1 MSWYEAA
8 AYCAFAGKN
17 LPTIYHWLRAAD
29 HAQLSDVIRFSNF
42 GTDGLAPVGSYP
54 SLGPWGTYDMAGNV
68 KEWCSNATEDGAR
81 YILGGATDDPPYMYG
96 HIVFEEPFTRNANHG
111 FRCARYAEPP
121 GEELLSAVSPASGFG
136 SSSPVADELFET
148 YINLYDFDRVDVKA
162 KVETV
167 DESSPH
173 WRKERVS
180 YEAAYGDER
189 IPALVFLPRNAEPPF
204 QTVVWFPG
212 TDVFAWRSSES
223 LASTYLFDFIPR
235 SGRALVYP
243 IYRGMYERFEPFSL
257 ESLKLRDAT
266 VHWSRELGRTLEYLE
281 TRDDVDSEKIAYYG
295 FSSGASFGP
304 LFTAIHPRFKASV
317 LLAGGLWPPNARPE
331 MDVVNFAPRSRVPT
345 LMINGRDDLRLP
357 YELFQLP
364 LFRLLGGPDA
374 DKRHARLEGGHI
386 PSNRNEIIRET
397 LDWLDR
403 YLGPVTVK

>member
-1 MSWYEAA
+1 
-8 AYCAFAGKN
+8 
-17 LPTIYHWLRAAD
+17 
-29 HAQLSDVIRFSNF
+29 
-42 GTDGLAPVGSYP
+42 
-54 SLGPWGTYDMAGNV
+54 MAGNV

-204 QTVVWFPG
+204 SDRRVVPG
-212 TDVFAWRSSES
+212 NRRLRVALKREPGLHLPLRLHSSKRASPRLPYLPGDV
-223 LASTYLFDFIPR
+223 
-235 SGRALVYP
+235 RALRAFLAGV
-243 IYRGMYERFEPFSL
+243 L
-257 ESLKLRDAT
+257 EAAGRDRPLVQGARAHVGILGDSRRCRQRKDRLLR
-266 VHWSRELGRTLEYLE
+266 
-281 TRDDVDSEKIAYYG
+281 

-345 LMINGRDDLRLP
+345 LMINGRGDLRLP